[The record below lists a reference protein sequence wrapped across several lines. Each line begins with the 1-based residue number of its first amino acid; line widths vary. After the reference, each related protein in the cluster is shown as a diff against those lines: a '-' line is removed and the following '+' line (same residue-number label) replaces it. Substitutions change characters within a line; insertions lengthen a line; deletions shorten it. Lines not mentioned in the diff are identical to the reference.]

1 MRKTKTGS
9 AIREL
14 SYTPAKDGDDVM
26 LTIDINLQSVVE
38 KALEDLIAKIDEK
51 EEKQLLERYADY
63 EKATND
69 DVEGIKTAKT
79 GAAVVMNVN
88 TGRCLPWLSYLLQP
102 KLVHSGPQP

>member
-1 MRKTKTGS
+1 
-9 AIREL
+9 
-14 SYTPAKDGDDVM
+14 M
-26 LTIDINLQSVVE
+26 LTIDINLQTVVE

-88 TGRCLPWLSYLLQP
+88 TGQVLAMASYPFLQP
-102 KLVHSGPQP
+102 QLVHSGTQP